1 MTLWSVVNHGTAE
14 KPRSHGWTRALL
26 LALLAVLVVG
36 VGAVLVPR
44 DAGKPQAL
52 PFSETARSEALSA
65 TEALLDSASLLEG
78 TTPGGA
84 AGEASG
90 GSGLPDSVTLLTNQA
105 RALLPPSGQP
115 ASSASRTPGG
125 ASPKPPSPGSVSP
138 SSAATPDTTT
148 PTAFVSALSS
158 SASRRLADAAQADG
172 GTARLLAAVGTS
184 QLLESSRLATIWG
197 LPVPEATPG
206 ATPAP
211 TPAPSCPALPGMSA
225 TAAPP
230 PGTASSRAD
239 LPAAVG
245 AVVSSEQ
252 EAIYAYQ
259 VALTKLD
266 AKASAT
272 AATWLARHQELLRGA
287 EAQGRLHCVA
297 TPPREAGYRLPA
309 SFAAKPGAALGG
321 MEASSLTAYADLVAL
336 SDGET
341 RQWAID
347 GLVDAA
353 KRSQAWGTPVGPF
366 PGLSIDSAALPP
378 LPSSTPAP

>member
-1 MTLWSVVNHGTAE
+1 M
-14 KPRSHGWTRALL
+14 
-26 LALLAVLVVG
+26 
-36 VGAVLVPR
+36 LVPR
-44 DAGKPQAL
+44 DAGKPQAV

-65 TEALLDSASLLEG
+65 TEALLGSASLLEG

-84 AGEASG
+84 AASDASG
-90 GSGLPDSVTLLTNQA
+90 GSGLVDSVTLLTSQA

-115 ASSASRTPGG
+115 ASSASRTAGG
-125 ASPKPPSPGSVSP
+125 ASPSPASPSPASP
-138 SSAATPDTTT
+138 SPAATQDHPTR
-148 PTAFVSALSS
+148 TAFVSALSL
-158 SASRRLADAAQADG
+158 SANRRLADAARADG

-184 QLLESSRLATIWG
+184 QLLESSRLATTWG
-197 LPVPEATPG
+197 LPVPAATG
-206 ATPAP
+206 ATPTP

-225 TAAPP
+225 TAAPT

-239 LPAAVG
+239 LPAAVA

-266 AKASAT
+266 PKASAT

-287 EAQGRLHCVA
+287 EAQGRLHCVG

-336 SDGET
+336 SAGET

>member
-1 MTLWSVVNHGTAE
+1 MNHETAE

-36 VGAVLVPR
+36 VGAVLVPSE
-44 DAGKPQAL
+44 AGKPRAV

-65 TEALLDSASLLEG
+65 TEALLGSASLLEG
-78 TTPGGA
+78 TTAGGAA
-84 AGEASG
+84 AGEASV
-90 GSGLPDSVTLLTNQA
+90 GSGLADSVTLLTSQA
-105 RALLPPSGQP
+105 RALLPASGQQ
-115 ASSASRTPGG
+115 ASSTSRTPGG
-125 ASPKPPSPGSVSP
+125 ASPKPASPGSASP
-138 SSAATPDTTT
+138 SPAATPDTTT
-148 PTAFVSALSS
+148 RTAFVSALSS

-184 QLLESSRLATIWG
+184 QLLEASRLATIWG
-197 LPVPEATPG
+197 LPVPEATVG

-211 TPAPSCPALPGMSA
+211 TPAAGCPALPGMSA
-225 TAAPP
+225 TAVPT
-230 PGTASSRAD
+230 PGTSSSRAD
-239 LPAAVG
+239 LPAAVA

-272 AATWLARHQELLRGA
+272 AARWLARHQELLRGA
-287 EAQGRLHCVA
+287 EALGRLHCAA

-336 SDGET
+336 SEGET

-366 PGLSIDSAALPP
+366 PGLSIDSAALPS

>member
-1 MTLWSVVNHGTAE
+1 M
-14 KPRSHGWTRALL
+14 
-26 LALLAVLVVG
+26 
-36 VGAVLVPR
+36 LVPR
-44 DAGKPQAL
+44 DAGKPQAV
-52 PFSETARSEALSA
+52 PFSETARSGAFSA
-65 TEALLDSASLLEG
+65 TEALLGSASLLEG
-78 TTPGGA
+78 TTPGDAA

-90 GSGLPDSVTLLTNQA
+90 GSGLADSVTLLTSQA
-105 RALLPPSGQP
+105 RALLPPCGQP
-115 ASSASRTPGG
+115 ASSASRTSCGG
-125 ASPKPPSPGSVSP
+125 SPKPGSPRFASSSP
-138 SSAATPDTTT
+138 VATQDRPTRAA
-148 PTAFVSALSS
+148 FLSALSS
-158 SASRRLADAAQADG
+158 SASGRLADAAQADG

-197 LPVPEATPG
+197 LPVPTATAG

-225 TAAPP
+225 TAAPA

-239 LPAAVG
+239 LPAAVA

-287 EAQGRLHCVA
+287 EAQSRLHCVA
-297 TPPREAGYRLPA
+297 IPPREAGYRLPA

-336 SDGET
+336 SGGET

-366 PGLSIDSAALPP
+366 PGLSIDGAALPP

>member
-1 MTLWSVVNHGTAE
+1 MTPWSVVNHETAE

-36 VGAVLVPR
+36 VGTVLIPR
-44 DAGKPQAL
+44 DTGKPQAV
-52 PFSETARSEALSA
+52 PFSETARSEAFSA
-65 TEALLDSASLLEG
+65 TEALLGSASLLEG

-84 AGEASG
+84 AAGDAAS
-90 GSGLPDSVTLLTNQA
+90 GSGLADSVTLLTTQA
-105 RALLPPSGQP
+105 RALLTSSGQP

-125 ASPKPPSPGSVSP
+125 GSPTPP
-138 SSAATPDTTT
+138 ATPDRTTRT
-148 PTAFVSALSS
+148 DFVSALSL
-158 SASRRLADAAQADG
+158 SAARRLADAAQADG

-197 LPVPEATPG
+197 LPVPAAAAG
-206 ATPAP
+206 STPAP
-211 TPAPSCPALPGMSA
+211 TPAPSCPTLPGMPA
-225 TAAPP
+225 AAAPT

-239 LPAAVG
+239 LPAAVA

-252 EAIYAYQ
+252 EAVYAYQ

-272 AATWLARHQELLRGA
+272 AATLLARHQDLLRGA

-309 SFAAKPGAALGG
+309 SFAAKPVSALGS
-321 MEASSLTAYADLVAL
+321 MEASSLTAYADLVAM

-366 PGLSIDSAALPP
+366 PGLSIDWAALPP
-378 LPSSTPAP
+378 LQSSTPAP

>member
-1 MTLWSVVNHGTAE
+1 MNHETAE

-44 DAGKPQAL
+44 DAGKPRAV
-52 PFSETARSEALSA
+52 PFSEAARSEALSA
-65 TEALLDSASLLEG
+65 AESLLESASLLES
-78 TTPGGA
+78 TDT
-84 AGEASG
+84 
-90 GSGLPDSVTLLTNQA
+90 VMLLTNQA
-105 RALLPPSGQP
+105 QALLPPSSP
-115 ASSASRTPGG
+115 AASNTPSASPGPS
-125 ASPKPPSPGSVSP
+125 ASQGR
-138 SSAATPDTTT
+138 
-148 PTAFVSALSS
+148 PTRAGFVSALSS
-158 SASRRLADAAQADG
+158 SASRRLADAAKANG

-197 LPVPEATPG
+197 LPVPAATPEATS
-206 ATPAP
+206 APA
-211 TPAPSCPALPGMSA
+211 PAPSCPALPGTSA
-225 TAAPP
+225 TAPTA
-230 PGTASSRAD
+230 PGTGSVQAD
-239 LPAAVG
+239 LPTALA

-309 SFAAKPGAALGG
+309 SFAAKPGAALGS

-336 SDGET
+336 SEGET
-341 RQWAID
+341 RQWAVD

-353 KRSQAWGTPVGPF
+353 KRTQALGTPVGPF
-366 PGLSIDSAALPP
+366 PGLSIDSAALPQ